1 MSRLHVWTSDRGI
14 LNLGYL
20 NYSCNWGTHI
30 ALLYDQDSELL
41 DLLLG
46 VLHAGVIAKDRIC
59 CLLPASI
66 ERPLLDAYA
75 EKYPDELD
83 FLKEPNFLQL
93 SQDEHTSSFF
103 NSNDL
108 LVVSDLIDSL
118 YYESQIDTPK
128 AVRFVLDIQQVLKGD
143 VTPRELAE
151 TIFRINMAVCSK
163 DWLQISLYDLRL
175 IPATHLM
182 SALEQNRFVF
192 RKNKFVLN
200 SLYRL

>member
-1 MSRLHVWTSDRGI
+1 MSRLHIWTSDRGI
-14 LNLGYL
+14 LDLGYL

-30 ALLYDQDSELL
+30 ALLYDQDSDLL
-41 DLLLG
+41 DFMLG

-59 CLLPASI
+59 CLLPAST
-66 ERPLLDAYA
+66 ERPFLDAYA
-75 EKYPDELD
+75 EKYPDELA
-83 FLKEPNFLQL
+83 FLKEPDFFQL

-108 LVVSDLIDSL
+108 LAMSDLIDSL
-118 YYESQIDTPK
+118 YYESQIDTPR
-128 AVRFVLDIQQVLKGD
+128 AVRFVLDIQQVLKGA

-151 TIFRINMAVCSK
+151 IIFRINLAVCSK

-192 RKNKFVLN
+192 RKNKLVQN
-200 SLYRL
+200 SLYCL

>member
-151 TIFRINMAVCSK
+151 TIFRINLAVCSK

>member
-1 MSRLHVWTSDRGI
+1 MSRIHIWTSDRGI
-14 LNLGYL
+14 LDLGYL
-20 NYSCNWGTHI
+20 DYSCNWGTHI

-41 DLLLG
+41 DFLLG
-46 VLHAGVIAKDRIC
+46 VLHAGVITKDRIC

-75 EKYPDELD
+75 EKYPDNLAS
-83 FLKEPNFLQL
+83 LKEPDFLQL

-108 LVVSDLIDSL
+108 LAMSDLIDSL
-118 YYESQIDTPK
+118 YYESQIDTPR
-128 AVRFVLDIQQVLKGD
+128 AVRFILDIQQVLKGAL
-143 VTPRELAE
+143 TPKELAE
-151 TIFRINMAVCSK
+151 IIFRINLAVCSK

-192 RKNKFVLN
+192 RKKKLVLN
-200 SLYRL
+200 SLYCL